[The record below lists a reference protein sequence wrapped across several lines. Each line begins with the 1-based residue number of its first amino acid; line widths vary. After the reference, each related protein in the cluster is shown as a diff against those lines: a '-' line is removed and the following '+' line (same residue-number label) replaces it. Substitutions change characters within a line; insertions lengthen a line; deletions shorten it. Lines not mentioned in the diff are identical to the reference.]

1 MRKPAFKLDAI
12 RHGGKRENASAR
24 REEVTRVIIGME
36 ADEVRVEH
44 AEKDFAADRQ
54 DPEKSEVERASNA
67 VCHAKTD
74 L

>member
-1 MRKPAFKLDAI
+1 
-12 RHGGKRENASAR
+12 
-24 REEVTRVIIGME
+24 ME

>member
-1 MRKPAFKLDAI
+1 MRKSTLELDAVW
-12 RHGGKRENASAR
+12 HSGKRENASAR

-44 AEKDFAADRQ
+44 AKKDFAADRQ